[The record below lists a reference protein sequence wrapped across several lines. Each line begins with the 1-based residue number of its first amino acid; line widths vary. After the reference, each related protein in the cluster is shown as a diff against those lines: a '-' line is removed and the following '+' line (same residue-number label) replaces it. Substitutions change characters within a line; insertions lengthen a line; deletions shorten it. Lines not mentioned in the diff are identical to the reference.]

1 MSIFVEN
8 YFFGCKIITLDGKKK
23 KLIDKEKFYDYIQKP
38 LNRSF

>member
-23 KLIDKEKFYDYIQKP
+23 KIDKEKFYDYIQKP